1 MLNISLRELLE
12 AGCHF
17 GHQVS
22 RWNPK
27 AGEFIYQA
35 RDGIHIIDL
44 AKTKK
49 GLEEAYEFLKNKV
62 AEGKVVIFVGTK
74 RQGKVIL
81 KEEAERCGVFYISER
96 WVGGLLTNWEE
107 VKKNLDK
114 IRKLEENI
122 KNEEGVYK
130 KAEVGKFQLK
140 LERLLKFYG
149 GIREL
154 KRPPEVLFVLDIK
167 KEDNSV
173 REARK
178 IGVATIGIVDTNSDP
193 AMVDF
198 PVPANDDA
206 VGSIKKLV
214 SIMADAVLEGKS
226 IVEKNAAK
234 QIKQQEKS
242 DAKEA
247 KKAGVIEQKKKEEVV
262 KAEVKEVKAKPSV
275 KAVKKAKTA
284 E

>member
-1 MLNISLRELLE
+1 MLNITLRELLE

-27 AGEFIYQA
+27 AREFIYQA

-49 GLEEAYEFLKNKV
+49 GLEEAYEFLVNQV
-62 AEGKVVIFVGTK
+62 SVGKTVIFVGTK
-74 RQGKVIL
+74 RQGKAIL
-81 KEEAERCGVFYISER
+81 REEAERCGVYFIAER

-114 IRKLEENI
+114 IRRLETKI
-122 KNEEGVYK
+122 KNEEGIYK
-130 KAEVGKFQLK
+130 KSEVGRFQFDLK
-140 LERLLKFYG
+140 KLLKFYD

-154 KRPPEVLFVLDIK
+154 KAIPDVMFVLDIK
-167 KEDNSV
+167 KEANAVS
-173 REARK
+173 EAEKRD
-178 IGVATIGIVDTNSDP
+178 VASIGIVDTNSDP
-193 AMVDF
+193 AKVNY

-214 SIMADAVLEGKS
+214 VIMADAVLEGRA
-226 IVEKNAAK
+226 IFEKNQAK
-234 QIKQQEKS
+234 V
-242 DAKEA
+242 A
-247 KKAGVIEQKKKEEVV
+247 KKAEEDQAKREKQAEMELEKANK
-262 KAEVKEVKAKPSV
+262 KAEVTEVKQ
-275 KAVKKAKTA
+275 AVKKVAKVA
-284 E
+284 KKS